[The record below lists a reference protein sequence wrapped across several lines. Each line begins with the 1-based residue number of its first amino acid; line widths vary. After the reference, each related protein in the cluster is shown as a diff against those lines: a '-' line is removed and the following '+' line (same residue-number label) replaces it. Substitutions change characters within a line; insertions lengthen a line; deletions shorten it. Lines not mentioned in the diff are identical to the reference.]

1 MMRRPFA
8 VAVILASA
16 LGSLIIA
23 APDAHAA
30 ARVSATS
37 PAGSARA
44 NASGAT
50 TLTVKG
56 TGFQSIPKA
65 MGGIYV
71 LFGTV
76 DDPGGGSWRPSR
88 GGASGQTF
96 RYMPD
101 SETKNNQGRQRFVAF
116 PGSQTEEAAN
126 GGELHADGGW
136 STTLNLPGP
145 VISVVGRSGGTEQI
159 DCRTV
164 TCGVITVGA
173 HGIKNANNE
182 TFTAVSFA
190 AASGTAGSA
199 SGAGSSG
206 SAGSSHSAAGAGG
219 AGGAAAGSTVGAGN
233 GASGEAPPPGEVVV
247 GVDEATALAGRV
259 MSFTARGFVP
269 GEQVTVVLGDGR
281 AAVGPLVAG
290 AQGEIAGVIQLPR
303 DLRLGTHTLQ
313 VTGAA
318 SGLLAQ
324 AAFTVG
330 NPADAPAPTPAPASG
345 AAGAE
350 VPWAWIALGVAAAA
364 LLAVVVLGL
373 LGRRRPR
380 RAGSA
385 QTAAAG
391 AFAPQR
397 PPLPEELTPE
407 QIDAL
412 LEEARRAG
420 FADVGS
426 TEAGSAE
433 ITPPL
438 QVGEWAEATR
448 R

>member
-1 MMRRPFA
+1 MTRRPLT
-8 VAVILASA
+8 VALILAFT
-16 LGSLIIA
+16 LGSLLLA

-30 ARVSATS
+30 AGVSVTS

-50 TLTVKG
+50 TLTLKG
-56 TGFQSIPKA
+56 SGFQSIPKA

-76 DDPGGGSWRPSR
+76 DDPSGGSWRPSR
-88 GGASGQTF
+88 GGLSGQTF

-101 SETKNNQGRQRFVAF
+101 SETKNNQGRQRFVSF

-126 GGELHADGGW
+126 GGELHADGTW
-136 STTLNLPGP
+136 STTLAIPGP
-145 VISVVGRSGGTEQI
+145 VISVVGRSGGSEQI

-190 AASGTAGSA
+190 AASTGTGAGSGSAAGSA
-199 SGAGSSG
+199 GTGSAAAGTATTTGAATGAG
-206 SAGSSHSAAGAGG
+206 AAAGAGG
-219 AGGAAAGSTVGAGN
+219 AAAV
-233 GASGEAPPPGEVVV
+233 APPPGEVVV
-247 GVDEATALAGRV
+247 GVDQATALAGRV
-259 MSFTARGFVP
+259 MSFTARGFTP
-269 GEQVTVVLGDGR
+269 GEQVTVVLDDGR
-281 AAVGPLVAG
+281 AAVGPLVTG

-324 AAFTVG
+324 AAFTVST
-330 NPADAPAPTPAPASG
+330 PADAAPLAAPTSG
-345 AAGAE
+345 AAAE
-350 VPWAWIALGVAAAA
+350 LPWPWIALAVAALAV
-364 LLAVVVLGL
+364 LAVVVLGL
-373 LGRRRPR
+373 LGRRTPR
-380 RAGSA
+380 
-385 QTAAAG
+385 AAPPAKPEPEP
-391 AFAPQR
+391 AAPQ
-397 PPLPEELTPE
+397 ELTPE
-407 QIDAL
+407 QVDAL

-420 FADVGS
+420 FDEV
-426 TEAGSAE
+426 TSAE
-433 ITPPL
+433 ITQPL
-438 QVGEWAEATR
+438 PVGDWAGATHR
-448 R
+448 

>member
-1 MMRRPFA
+1 MMRRPFT
-8 VAVILASA
+8 VALILASA
-16 LGSLIIA
+16 LGSLILA

-30 ARVSATS
+30 ARVSVTS
-37 PAGSARA
+37 PAGSGRA

-50 TLTVKG
+50 TLTLKG

-88 GGASGQTF
+88 GGVSGQTF

-116 PGSQTEEAAN
+116 PGSQTEDAAN
-126 GGELHADGGW
+126 GGEVNADGTW
-136 STTLNLPGP
+136 STTLNIPGP

-159 DCRTV
+159 DCRTA

-190 AASGTAGSA
+190 AASGGGGAAATTGT
-199 SGAGSSG
+199 SGGSSG
-206 SAGSSHSAAGAGG
+206 SAGAASGAGSG
-219 AGGAAAGSTVGAGN
+219 AAGAAAGSAGGGA
-233 GASGEAPPPGEVVV
+233 AGEAPPPGEVVV
-247 GVDEATALAGRV
+247 GVDQATALAGRV
-259 MSFTARGFVP
+259 MSFTARGFTP
-269 GEQVTVVLGDGR
+269 GEQVTVVLDDGR

-330 NPADAPAPTPAPASG
+330 TPADAAPTAAPAIG
-345 AAGAE
+345 GTAVE
-350 VPWAWIALGVAAAA
+350 VPWEWIALGVAAAA
-364 LLAVVVLGL
+364 VLTVVVLGL
-373 LGRRRPR
+373 LGRRKPR
-380 RAGSA
+380 GAATTAPAPAGA
-385 QTAAAG
+385 PTPTAAP
-391 AFAPQR
+391 APSQ
-397 PPLPEELTPE
+397 ELTPE

-420 FADVGS
+420 FDEV
-426 TEAGSAE
+426 GSAE
-433 ITPPL
+433 ITQPL
-438 QVGEWAEATR
+438 PVVDWAGAQR
-448 R
+448 